1 MLRLGDG
8 LSADAAGED
17 DAAAVRVRL
26 LHGETGVGQSLPRR
40 RHSELGKAAHA
51 LGLLTAQ
58 QGLRIE
64 ALYLCRQLYL
74 LGGGIVMGD
83 GADAAHAVFTD
94 CQLSPAV
101 SPMGVTAPRPV
112 MTTLRRSMSRSSLHT
127 HAAVNGQDLPGDVAC
142 VLVG

>member
-1 MLRLGDG
+1 MRLD
-8 LSADAAGED
+8 S
-17 DAAAVRVRL
+17 
-26 LHGETGVGQSLPRR
+26 
-40 RHSELGKAAHA
+40 
-51 LGLLTAQ
+51 LTAQ

-112 MTTLRRSMSRSSLHT
+112 ITTLRRSMLRSSSHT
-127 HAAVNGQDLPGDVAC
+127 HAAVNGQNLPGDVAR
-142 VLVG
+142 VLAD